1 MVDSP
6 SEWIVV
12 AGCSGY
18 DDDDVDLLLFLSLAV
33 DFSDAALV
41 QRR

>member
-12 AGCSGY
+12 AGCGGY
-18 DDDDVDLLLFLSLAV
+18 DDDVDLLLFLSLAV